1 MGRTKWHAAAED
13 DFHLGKNSSQRRR
26 PQPKVQMPGKMHA
39 PKADE
44 RTAQDL
50 ARLLNVRVR
59 RLLTA
64 LKFRWYYA
72 KRALLGSGSLVIK
85 LSITGLLGYL
95 LLYYD
100 RSPQVVGT
108 IEQEAPES
116 SQPIALQTEASEP
129 IRPDKPGGRE
139 LLLPKNET
147 PVAPPAPTATERPQM
162 AVDPSP
168 AWLRESDE
176 EQVKRYVERFST
188 VAVQEMR
195 KYGVPASIALAQGLI
210 ESRFGTSTLA
220 VKNNNHFG
228 IKCFSRKCRPGHCT
242 NLEDDHHK
250 DFFRKYKTAWESW
263 RAHSILIST
272 GRYARLKKHG
282 RDYRAWAR
290 GLEELGYAT
299 DRNYSAKLIGVIER
313 YNLQRFDSL

>member
-1 MGRTKWHAAAED
+1 MTE
-13 DFHLGKNSSQRRR
+13 
-26 PQPKVQMPGKMHA
+26 
-39 PKADE
+39 E
-44 RTAQDL
+44 RTTQDL
-50 ARLLNVRVR
+50 TRLLNMRVR
-59 RLLTA
+59 RLVAA
-64 LKFRWYYA
+64 LKFRWHYA
-72 KRALLGSGSLVIK
+72 KTALLGSGSMVIK
-85 LSITGLLGYL
+85 LSIVGLLGYL
-95 LLYYD
+95 LIYRD
-100 RSPQVVGT
+100 RSPREVGAIGQETLESPQPVV
-108 IEQEAPES
+108 
-116 SQPIALQTEASEP
+116 LQTEASEP

-139 LLLPKNET
+139 LLLPEGGK
-147 PVAPPAPTATERPQM
+147 PVAPPAPITPTPEGPKT

-168 AWLRESDE
+168 AWIRESDE
-176 EQVKRYVERFST
+176 EQVKRYVERFSA

-210 ESRFGTSTLA
+210 ESRFGTSSLA

-228 IKCFSRKCRPGHCT
+228 IKCFSKKCRPGHCT

-313 YNLQRFDSL
+313 YNLHRFDSL